1 MHAPTPHIPPHR
13 RLWLLAAIVAG
24 FLALRLPAVILQP
37 GQQDEQWFA
46 VPGCTVAREGV
57 PRIPYAPN
65 RDPHS
70 MFYRADEALFAL
82 PPGFFYAQAPFFL
95 VLPAGYPTGRL
106 PSLLSAV
113 AAILLTYEFGRR
125 AGGATAG
132 LWGAGLYAASRVVL
146 FPATFARPDMLCGT
160 LGLGALLALWSWHDE
175 RRPNR
180 LLLAGGLLGL
190 GLLCHPFAAVY
201 CVLSAVWVLLTGR
214 GAREKMSSLALL
226 VACSMLVAAAWLPLI
241 VSHPEIFQSQFF
253 NNVLSRSGPGLFS
266 RLVFPWPYL
275 LHQGRLLL
283 EQAGVWQTGLMTA
296 GLASATLLAW
306 RQGGTP
312 RRLVF
317 VAWAAVFLLAA
328 FQGLHPTKG
337 YLCFTGAL
345 VFAASGMV
353 LAQSVQRLTAGGRM
367 ARPAAWLVA
376 AALFGLMLPG
386 AGLRAWWVHVR
397 HSRDPLYNGPRF
409 VTQMLDDLPQ
419 EGRFVVDTQ
428 YVFDVWLSGRE
439 TVLNADPLNPHS
451 EAELPYDLLIA
462 GREGLDKRSPERYRG
477 VFVRSYGR
485 SDDPFA
491 CYAEVYRAP

>member
-1 MHAPTPHIPPHR
+1 MLTQTPQTCPHGPH
-13 RLWLLAAIVAG
+13 WILATIVVG
-24 FLALRLPAVILQP
+24 FLAVRLPAVLLQP

-46 VPGCTVAREGV
+46 VPGYTVATEGV
-57 PRIPYAPN
+57 PRIPYALN
-65 RDPHS
+65 RDPES
-70 MFYRADEALFAL
+70 MFYLADEGLFAL
-82 PPGFFYAQAPFFL
+82 PPGYFYAQAPFYL

-113 AAILLTYEFGRR
+113 TAIILTYELGRL
-125 AGGATAG
+125 AGGAAAG
-132 LWGAGLYAASRVVL
+132 LWGAGLYAASRVLL

-160 LGLGALLALWSWHDE
+160 LGLAALLALWSWHDT
-175 RRPNR
+175 RRCGK

-201 CVLSAVWVLLTGR
+201 CVLAGFWVVLAGR
-214 GAREKMSSLALL
+214 GAKEKSTGLALL
-226 VACSMLVAAAWLPLI
+226 VACSATVAAAWLPLI

-306 RQGGTP
+306 RQGGAP
-312 RRLVF
+312 CRLVF
-317 VAWAAVFLLAA
+317 VVWAAVFLLAA

-345 VFAASGMV
+345 IFASTGVV
-353 LAQSVQRLTAGGRM
+353 LAQCVPRLAGGGRM

-376 AALFGLMLPG
+376 AALFALMLPG

-397 HSRDPLYNGPRF
+397 HGRDPLYNGAKFTR
-409 VTQMLDDLPQ
+409 QMLDDLPA

-451 EAELPYDLLIA
+451 EADLPYDVLIA

-477 VFVRSYGR
+477 VFVRSFGVR
-485 SDDPFA
+485 DDPFA